1 MKKLLY
7 ILLFVP
13 LALFGQDLINI
24 DINSNAIEYT
34 DSSVSWCYEHFTVPS
49 TQIDVKLELIKE
61 IYVSYELSNTIKCG
75 GNCGTIWLEIEI
87 IHDDETLYLYL
98 LDECDIEG
106 TSGNI
111 IFNTNF
117 SSPDSVMPTINF
129 ITADI
134 TNNSIFVVDSIKYL
148 PAAIFGCTDSS
159 SYNFN
164 PDANIDDGA
173 CDLGCMNADA
183 INYDEN
189 ATEDDEQSCIYSQD
203 YVHGLWNEV
212 DDGAIEFNE
221 SVESLSSLQQALDTW
236 NTTIDLSAGW
246 NMFGYGC
253 PSSIDITEGLSNHTE
268 SISITKDNNGNVYM
282 QEFSFNGIGDLT
294 PGFGYQIKLT
304 EDIEGF
310 SLCDWYVNDIP
321 EDNIVSL
328 QDSLELIN
336 SQIGCADSL
345 ACNFD
350 ITKLYDDGSCEYAEE
365 GYDCDGSF
373 TEYSIGMEAEGGI
386 VFYVD
391 ETGQHG
397 LVAALEDLEGTYEW
411 GCLGTSVSGGTV
423 IGTGYQ
429 NTLNIVSGCS
439 ETPIAASEALAY
451 ESEGYSDWFL
461 PSLDEL
467 LEMYNTI
474 GQGAGHNIGG
484 FESLDYWSSSQS
496 WSGSSAYLVGFG
508 WDDAATTSK
517 DSVFRVR
524 PIRSF

>member
-1 MKKLLY
+1 
-7 ILLFVP
+7 
-13 LALFGQDLINI
+13 
-24 DINSNAIEYT
+24 
-34 DSSVSWCYEHFTVPS
+34 
-49 TQIDVKLELIKE
+49 
-61 IYVSYELSNTIKCG
+61 
-75 GNCGTIWLEIEI
+75 
-87 IHDDETLYLYL
+87 
-98 LDECDIEG
+98 
-106 TSGNI
+106 
-111 IFNTNF
+111 
-117 SSPDSVMPTINF
+117 
-129 ITADI
+129 
-134 TNNSIFVVDSIKYL
+134 
-148 PAAIFGCTDSS
+148 
-159 SYNFN
+159 
-164 PDANIDDGA
+164 
-173 CDLGCMNADA
+173 
-183 INYDEN
+183 
-189 ATEDDEQSCIYSQD
+189 
-203 YVHGLWNEV
+203 
-212 DDGAIEFNE
+212 
-221 SVESLSSLQQALDTW
+221 
-236 NTTIDLSAGW
+236 
-246 NMFGYGC
+246 
-253 PSSIDITEGLSNHTE
+253 
-268 SISITKDNNGNVYM
+268 M

-439 ETPIAASEALAY
+439 TTPIAASEALAY